1 MNQAANSEQIL
12 SQLHSTDIFT
22 DIPLDILRNN
32 IQSLSLLHFHTD
44 DEIIRKD
51 EIGDAMFIILN
62 GTVKVHD
69 DDYIVAT
76 LHRGSYFG
84 EMSLLHT
91 APRSM
96 SITAME
102 DVDLIR
108 IDQDTF
114 YSILKDQP
122 TLIQKIIS
130 NLVIRLRT
138 QNNVLI
144 EEFKSREDE
153 LKKQVEEQTRLYKEQ
168 KERAEQSEK
177 FKQQFL
183 ANMSHEIRTPMNA
196 VMGMTNLLLDQSPRH
211 DQTHYLNGIRKSSDI
226 LLHIINDILDL
237 SKIEAG
243 KMELEEIDFSLSDVI
258 DQIQQTLQY
267 KAEEKG
273 LELRTEIDHS
283 IPDILAGDPVR
294 INQILMNLTGNA
306 IKFTENGS
314 VLIGIQLIE
323 KDADINK
330 LCCFV
335 RDTGIGIPADK
346 LDAVFEGF
354 SQANTSDTRKFGGT
368 GLGLTISKQ
377 LVEMMGGQIS
387 IESKEALHE
396 HDTEHGTTFSFCI
409 ELKKGSQERLHKRI
423 LSEEHID
430 GHILDGLNILIVD
443 DNEYNR
449 IVASDTLTS
458 KSSIA
463 VSTAE
468 GAMQAIEMI
477 QQDAYHAIL
486 MDLQMPEMDGYEAT
500 RYIRSRLPS
509 PVCDIP
515 IIALTASVLKND
527 LDKCLQVGM
536 NSFVPKPFKASELIS
551 AIAGVLHIE
560 LKHVQP
566 ENTTNAIP
574 IPKSQLTN
582 LEYLNKFC
590 EGDKTRM
597 KKYIDMFLKSV
608 PSMLEKISKS
618 LQENN
623 FEEVANQVHAGR
635 TKFVM
640 MGMKGSQ
647 ELSLTIEKACRDTLM
662 TKKPVD
668 LIEQLMK
675 EIQLA
680 FEELNN

>member
-1 MNQAANSEQIL
+1 MKEAANSEQIL
-12 SQLHSTDIFT
+12 SQLHSTDIFK
-22 DIPLDILRNN
+22 DIPLDIVRNN
-32 IQSLSLLHFHTD
+32 IQSLILLHFHTD

-51 EIGDAMFIILN
+51 EIGDAMYIIMN

-69 DDYIVAT
+69 DDYVVAT
-76 LHRGSYFG
+76 LHKGSYFG

-96 SITAME
+96 SITALE

-130 NLVIRLRT
+130 NLVIRLRN

-144 EEFKSREDE
+144 DEFKSREDE
-153 LKKQVEEQTRLYKEQ
+153 LKLQVEEQTRLYKEQ

-196 VMGMTNLLLDQSPRH
+196 VMGMTNLLLDQSPRD
-211 DQTHYLNGIRKSSDI
+211 DQKQYLNGIRKSSDV

-258 DQIQQTLQY
+258 DQIQQTLRH

-273 LELRTEIDHS
+273 LELKTEIDKS

-294 INQILMNLTGNA
+294 LNQILMNLTGNA

-314 VLIGIQLIE
+314 VLIGIHLIE
-323 KDADINK
+323 QDASTNK

-335 RDTGIGIPADK
+335 KDTGIGIPADK
-346 LDAVFEGF
+346 LETVFEGF
-354 SQANTSDTRKFGGT
+354 SQANTSDARKFGGT

-377 LVEMMGGQIS
+377 LVEMMGGSIS
-387 IESKEALHE
+387 IESKEANDE
-396 HDTEHGTTFSFCI
+396 QDSNHGTTFSFCV
-409 ELKKGSQERLHKRI
+409 ELKKGSEERLHKRI
-423 LSEEHID
+423 LSEEHVD

-458 KSSIA
+458 KSSMA

-468 GAMQAIEMI
+468 SARQAIDMI
-477 QQDAYHAIL
+477 QHEAYHAIL

-500 RYIRSRLPS
+500 KFIRTQLPF

-515 IIALTASVLKND
+515 IIALTASVLKKD
-527 LDKCLQVGM
+527 IDQCLQAGM
-536 NSFVPKPFKASELIS
+536 NSFVPKPFKASELIT
-551 AIAGVLHIE
+551 AIAGVLNIE
-560 LKHVQP
+560 LKHIQP
-566 ENTTNAIP
+566 VTSAETTIQAI
-574 IPKSQLTN
+574 KQVTN
-582 LEYLNKFC
+582 LDYLHGFC
-590 EGDKTRM
+590 EGNQARM
-597 KKYIDMFLKSV
+597 KKYIDMFLKSA
-608 PSMLEKISKS
+608 PMLKTNIEVA

-623 FEEVANQVHAGR
+623 FEEVANQVHASR

-640 MGMKGSQ
+640 MGMKASN
-647 ELSLTIEKACRDTLM
+647 ELSVTIEKACRDTELSQ
-662 TKKPVD
+662 KPVD
-668 LIEQLMK
+668 LIRQLL
-675 EIQLA
+675 EDIQLA
-680 FEELNN
+680 FKELNN